1 MIRKLSAALLH
12 QVSIN
17 FVTGG
22 WFQIEARFSG
32 PYEVERKISETD
44 YVVKTPDRRKK
55 SHVCHVN
62 MIKRY
67 VVRAQ
72 TIMPS
77 KGVVQRAS
85 PVLSVAS
92 PSYSGGVERATCYC
106 T

>member
-1 MIRKLSAALLH
+1 MLPVVGSRL
-12 QVSIN
+12 
-17 FVTGG
+17 
-22 WFQIEARFSG
+22 EARFSG
-32 PYEVERKISETD
+32 PYEVERKISDID

-77 KGVVQRAS
+77 EGVVQRAS

-92 PSYSGGVERATCYC
+92 PSYSPVEEELREPPVTVPCAHLEN
-106 T
+106 